1 MRNTEKPTPRKQRV
15 TRSSVTN
22 FLYCGDQYL
31 FLHRSADKKTDPN
44 RLNGIGGKLESGEN
58 YLDAAIRET
67 KEETGYIVDPK
78 NVQLSGIVQLHGG
91 YPEDW
96 IMCFF
101 RIQVDDLIVP
111 VGMNT
116 NDGTLMWIHKD
127 QVLKSEHELV
137 DDLHYCFEKIVEGK
151 SIFFMTA
158 QLNDEQKITSHSISF
173 L

>member
-1 MRNTEKPTPRKQRV
+1 MINSLKNRNTKC
-15 TRSSVTN
+15 SVTN
-22 FLYCGDQYL
+22 FLYCGNNYL

-44 RLNGIGGKLESGEN
+44 RLNGIGGKLELGEN

-67 KEETGYIVDPK
+67 EEETGYVIDAK

-101 RIQVDDLIVP
+101 KIEVSNLTVP
-111 VGMNT
+111 IGMNT
-116 NDGTLMWIHKD
+116 EDGTLLWVHKD
-127 QVLKSEHELV
+127 EVLSSRYELV
-137 DDLHYCFEKIVEGK
+137 DDLHYCFEKVVEGN

-158 QLNDEQKITSHSISF
+158 QLNEEQKITSHSVSF